1 MGHFLHFA
9 WSDTSNIDLAESLVA
24 EAQARGFVPVQVM
37 EQAWLGTRG
46 PRPLAVHHPAGEH
59 LLVLGDLFDAL
70 DGDRTPIPTHGE
82 DAYRA
87 RALIRRYWGRY
98 IGMFR
103 TPRGQVRQI
112 LRDPSGAHEC
122 AAWRREGVQVVT
134 SELSDWLLKSAATP
148 VQPSGS
154 VTSS

>member
-1 MGHFLHFA
+1 MGHFLHLA
-9 WSDTSNIDLAESLVA
+9 WSDTSNRDLAETLVA
-24 EAQARGFVPVQVM
+24 EAQARGFAPVEVM

-46 PRPLAVHHPAGEH
+46 PRPPKIHHPAGEH

-70 DGDRTPIPTHGE
+70 DGDRTLIPTHGD
-82 DAYRA
+82 DADRA

-112 LRDPSGAHEC
+112 LRDPSGAHTNV
-122 AAWRREGVQVVT
+122 RPGDTR
-134 SELSDWLLKSAATP
+134 
-148 VQPSGS
+148 GS
-154 VTSS
+154 RSSPPNSPIG